1 MKKLY
6 TIIAALVLS
15 ASVYAQSPEKM
26 SYQAIVRDANN
37 NLLNSQAV
45 GMQMSI
51 IQGSAD
57 GVSVYVETQNK
68 LSNANGLISLEIG
81 TGDVVAG
88 DFSSID
94 WANGPFFI
102 KTETDPTGGSN
113 YTITGVS
120 QLLSVP
126 YALYAESSGSS
137 IPGPQGPAGLD
148 GVDGAEGPMGPQGP
162 AGADGIDG
170 EVGPQGP
177 IGETGAVGPMGP
189 QGPAGLDGVDGVDG
203 AVGPMGPQGPAGL
216 DGADGLDGAVGPMGP
231 QGPIGETGAVGPMG
245 PQGPAGLD
253 GADGVDGAV
262 GPMGP
267 QGPAGL
273 DGADGEVGPMG
284 PQGPAGLDGADGID
298 GATGPMGPQGP
309 AGLDGA
315 DGLDGATGPMGPQGP
330 AGETGA
336 TGPQGPAGTYTAG
349 SGIEISDGVIS
360 ATATGSSEMPEYAY
374 VYIGNSSAGGAQSLT
389 SMFPAATY
397 VNGVVMNGSSITL
410 HANKLYEVSVSFYI
424 YNASGG
430 HVYKLKDNTNN
441 QYLGTE
447 IYFGQGGADIS
458 YNLASTSCL
467 IKPSTDIELILEKT
481 QGTDVNL
488 IGKMVVKE
496 IK

>member
-216 DGADGLDGAVGPMGP
+216 DGADG
-231 QGPIGETGAVGPMG
+231 
-245 PQGPAGLD
+245 
-253 GADGVDGAV
+253 
-262 GPMGP
+262 
-267 QGPAGL
+267 
-273 DGADGEVGPMG
+273 EV
-284 PQGPAGLDGADGID
+284 
-298 GATGPMGPQGP
+298 GPMGPQGP

-430 HVYKLKDNTNN
+430 HIYKLKDNTNN